1 MLAIFR
7 AYLDVT
13 LLRRGPDSLP
23 YSVPL
28 LVLTALAVMLLMV
41 LFPSDLEASMV
52 QAVIVATFFVMMYCS
67 VIWLVLNASGRTAR
81 FVPTMTAVFGAKL
94 LLLLL
99 QLAILLLAGG
109 AVDVTDTGATST
121 PLMLLRLVEIW
132 YVVVL
137 MAILRVAMNIGPLQ
151 SFGMVLLISILLYG
165 ALSMVLP
172 ATAFSS

>member
-7 AYLDVT
+7 AYLDLT

-28 LVLTALAVMLLMV
+28 FVLTALAVMLLMV
-41 LFPSDLEASMV
+41 LFPSDLEAPIA
-52 QAVIVATFFVMMYCS
+52 QAVIVAVFFVVMYCS
-67 VIWLVLNASGRTAR
+67 VIWLVLNASGRTER

-94 LLLLL
+94 LLLGL
-99 QLAILLLAGG
+99 QLAILLIAGG
-109 AVDVTDTGATST
+109 AVEAPESGTTST

-132 YVVVL
+132 FVVVL
-137 MAILRVAMNIGPLQ
+137 MGILRVAMNIGPLQ
-151 SFGMVLLISILLYG
+151 SFGLVVLISILLYG

-172 ATAFSS
+172 ATALSS